1 MKYPNLEDYKRCVI
15 ELDYKQ
21 MLMLKHCLRDLR
33 NNYWILY
40 DVLNKNWDKIVK
52 PKGDKNTTFS
62 MY

>member
-1 MKYPNLEDYKRCVI
+1 MFLISGETKSKV
-15 ELDYKQ
+15 
-21 MLMLKHCLRDLR
+21 LKHCLRDLR

-52 PKGDKNTTFS
+52 PKGDKSMTFS